1 MAASGHPLTQN
12 ELESV
17 QGREAEFRFEYF
29 LLNVRRTRRFWVLH
43 KDGFATL
50 RGPAGDTLLAC
61 WPHEDF
67 ANAMA
72 EGEWA
77 GFRPLPL
84 RLDAFLETGAAQMR
98 QAGLRVIVFPVSGST
113 GVSLDAAALA
123 GQLRTETLVDPNT
136 PTGRDA

>member
-1 MAASGHPLTQN
+1 MAASGPPLTQN

-17 QGREAEFRFEYF
+17 LGREAEFRFEYF

-50 RGPAGDTLLAC
+50 RGPTGDTLLAC

-67 ANAMA
+67 ANTMA

-84 RLDAFLETGAAQMR
+84 RLDAFLETGAMQMR
-98 QAGLRVIVFPVSGST
+98 QSGLRVIVFPVSGST
-113 GVSLDAAALA
+113 GVSLDAPALA
-123 GQLRTETLVDPNT
+123 TQLRAEIPTDPNT